1 MMDFKQRQKR
11 QKGQEKKL
19 LLFLSFFLFFNLI
32 FLLYASVSARAND
45 YVAESKMEL
54 TNVEQTGYELGQAES
69 NIEQAEIEP
78 EQAESEPEQAESEP
92 EQTEEEMEQTESESG
107 QTESK
112 AEQPEVKLYALS
124 AVLLDATN
132 NRILYEKNADQILPM
147 ASTTKIMTAIIAL
160 ENGNPDDVVT
170 VSKKAASMPKVHLGM
185 REGEQYYLKDLMKSL
200 MLESHNDSAV
210 AIAEHIGQSVEGF
223 AQMMNQKARDLGCSQ
238 TFFIT
243 PNGLDAE
250 VDGKQHSTTAY
261 ELAKIAAY
269 AIQNPEFD
277 ELIATRSASFCELTT
292 QRSFTVNN
300 KDRFLDMM
308 TGAIGIKT
316 GFTNKAGYCFVGAVE
331 RDGMKLVSVVLASG
345 WPPHKNYKWVD
356 TKAMMNYGIENYRY
370 REIEQ
375 EEIPESLAVL
385 DGIEDETELYMEKE
399 DVSCLLADWDKVKA
413 ECEMKDCLTAPVQKN
428 EIVGYEKIYIND
440 EVYKVFPIKVKNS
453 VGKYTYRYC
462 LDKVLKCY
470 ILQEFLSQ

>member
-11 QKGQEKKL
+11 QKGQEKKK
-19 LLFLSFFLFFNLI
+19 LLFLGFFLFLNLFI
-32 FLLYASVSARAND
+32 LLYVPLTVRAND
-45 YVAESKMEL
+45 SVAGNRVEL
-54 TNVEQTGYELGQAES
+54 TNAERIHELDWMENEIDQTEL
-69 NIEQAEIEP
+69 
-78 EQAESEPEQAESEP
+78 AESEP
-92 EQTEEEMEQTESESG
+92 EQTESEM
-107 QTESK
+107 K
-112 AEQPEVKLYALS
+112 QPEVKLYALS

-132 NRILYEKNADQILPM
+132 NRILYEKNADQIMPM

-160 ENGNPDDVVT
+160 ESGNMDDVVT

-250 VDGKQHSTTAY
+250 IDGKQHSTTAY

-269 AIQNPEFD
+269 AIQNPKFD
-277 ELIATRSASFCELTT
+277 ELIATRSASFNELTT

-316 GFTNKAGYCFVGAVE
+316 GFTNKAGYCFVGAIE
-331 RDGMKLVSVVLASG
+331 RDGIKLVSVVLASG
-345 WPPHKNYKWVD
+345 WPPHKNYKWTD
-356 TKAMMNYGIENYRY
+356 TKALMNYGIDNYRY
-370 REIEQ
+370 RNIEQ
-375 EEIPESLAVL
+375 EEIPNSLAVSG
-385 DGIEDETELYMEKE
+385 GIEDETKLYMEKE
-399 DVSCLLADWDKVKA
+399 EISCLLADWDKVKT
-413 ECEMKDCLTAPVQKN
+413 ECEMKDCVTAPVQKN

>member
-11 QKGQEKKL
+11 QKGQEKKK
-19 LLFLSFFLFFNLI
+19 LLFWGFFLFLNLFI
-32 FLLYASVSARAND
+32 LLYVPLTVRAND
-45 YVAESKMEL
+45 SVAGNRVEL
-54 TNVEQTGYELGQAES
+54 TNAERIHELDWMENEIDQTEL
-69 NIEQAEIEP
+69 
-78 EQAESEPEQAESEP
+78 AESEP
-92 EQTEEEMEQTESESG
+92 EQTESEM
-107 QTESK
+107 K
-112 AEQPEVKLYALS
+112 QPEVKLYALS

-132 NRILYEKNADQILPM
+132 NRILYEKNADQIMPM

-160 ENGNPDDVVT
+160 ESGNMDDVVT

-250 VDGKQHSTTAY
+250 IDGKQHSTTAY

-269 AIQNPEFD
+269 AIQNPKFD

-292 QRSFTVNN
+292 QRSFNVHN

-308 TGAIGIKT
+308 SGAIGIKT
-316 GFTNKAGYCFVGAVE
+316 GFTNKAGYCFVGAIE
-331 RDGMKLVSVVLASG
+331 RDGIKLVSVVLASG
-345 WPPHKNYKWVD
+345 WPPHKNYKWTD
-356 TKAMMNYGIENYRY
+356 TKALMNYGIDNYRY
-370 REIEQ
+370 RNIEQ
-375 EEIPESLAVL
+375 EEIPESLVVL

-399 DVSCLLADWDKVKA
+399 EISCLLADWDKVKT
-413 ECEMKDCLTAPVQKN
+413 ECEMKDCVTAPVQKN

>member
-11 QKGQEKKL
+11 QKGQEKKK
-19 LLFLSFFLFFNLI
+19 LLFLGFFLFLNLFI
-32 FLLYASVSARAND
+32 LLYVPLTVRAND
-45 YVAESKMEL
+45 SVAGNRVEL
-54 TNVEQTGYELGQAES
+54 TNAERIHELDWMENEIDQTEL
-69 NIEQAEIEP
+69 
-78 EQAESEPEQAESEP
+78 AESEP
-92 EQTEEEMEQTESESG
+92 EQTESEM
-107 QTESK
+107 K
-112 AEQPEVKLYALS
+112 QPEVKLYALS

-132 NRILYEKNADQILPM
+132 NRILYEKNADQIMPM

-160 ENGNPDDVVT
+160 ENGNMDDVVT

-185 REGEQYYLKDLMKSL
+185 WEGEQYYLKDLMKSL

-250 VDGKQHSTTAY
+250 IDGKQHSTTAY

-269 AIQNPEFD
+269 AIQNPKFD
-277 ELIATRSASFCELTT
+277 ELIATRSASFNELTT
-292 QRSFTVNN
+292 QRSFSVHN

-316 GFTNKAGYCFVGAVE
+316 GFTNKAGYCFVGAIE
-331 RDGMKLVSVVLASG
+331 RDGIKLVSVVLASG
-345 WPPHKNYKWVD
+345 WPPHKNYKWTD
-356 TKAMMNYGIENYRY
+356 TKALMNYGIDNYRY
-370 REIEQ
+370 RNIEQ
-375 EEIPESLAVL
+375 EEIPNSLAVSG
-385 DGIEDETELYMEKE
+385 GIEDETKLYMEKE
-399 DVSCLLADWDKVKA
+399 EISCLLADWDKVKT
-413 ECEMKDCLTAPVQKN
+413 ECEMKDCVTAPVQKN

>member
-11 QKGQEKKL
+11 QKGQEKKK
-19 LLFLSFFLFFNLI
+19 LLFLGFFLFLNLFI
-32 FLLYASVSARAND
+32 LLYVPLTVRAND
-45 YVAESKMEL
+45 SVAGNRVEL
-54 TNVEQTGYELGQAES
+54 TNAERIHELDWMENEIDQTEL
-69 NIEQAEIEP
+69 
-78 EQAESEPEQAESEP
+78 AESEP
-92 EQTEEEMEQTESESG
+92 EQTESEM
-107 QTESK
+107 K
-112 AEQPEVKLYALS
+112 QPEVKLYALS

-132 NRILYEKNADQILPM
+132 NRILYEKNADQIMPM

-160 ENGNPDDVVT
+160 ESGNMDDVVT

-250 VDGKQHSTTAY
+250 IDGKQHSTTAY

-269 AIQNPEFD
+269 AIQNPKFD

-292 QRSFTVNN
+292 QRSFNVHN

-308 TGAIGIKT
+308 SGAIGIKT
-316 GFTNKAGYCFVGAVE
+316 GFTNKAGYCFVGAIE
-331 RDGMKLVSVVLASG
+331 RDGIKLVSVVLASG
-345 WPPHKNYKWVD
+345 WPPHKNYKWTD
-356 TKAMMNYGIENYRY
+356 TKALMNYGIDNYRY
-370 REIEQ
+370 RNIEQ
-375 EEIPESLAVL
+375 EEIPESLVVL

-399 DVSCLLADWDKVKA
+399 EISCLLADWDKVKT
-413 ECEMKDCLTAPVQKN
+413 ECEMKDCVTAPVQKN

>member
-11 QKGQEKKL
+11 QKGQEKKK
-19 LLFLSFFLFFNLI
+19 LLFLGFFLFLNLFI
-32 FLLYASVSARAND
+32 LLYVPLTVRAND
-45 YVAESKMEL
+45 SVAGNRVEL
-54 TNVEQTGYELGQAES
+54 TNAERIHELDWMENEIDQTEL
-69 NIEQAEIEP
+69 
-78 EQAESEPEQAESEP
+78 AESEP
-92 EQTEEEMEQTESESG
+92 EQTESEM
-107 QTESK
+107 K
-112 AEQPEVKLYALS
+112 QPEVKLYALS

-132 NRILYEKNADQILPM
+132 NRILYEKNADQIMPM

-160 ENGNPDDVVT
+160 ESGNMDDVVT

-269 AIQNPEFD
+269 AIQNPKFD
-277 ELIATRSASFCELTT
+277 ELIATRSASFNELTT

-316 GFTNKAGYCFVGAVE
+316 GFTNKAGYCFVGAIE
-331 RDGMKLVSVVLASG
+331 RDGIKLVSVVLASG
-345 WPPHKNYKWVD
+345 WPPHKNYKWTD
-356 TKAMMNYGIENYRY
+356 TKALMNYGIDNYRY
-370 REIEQ
+370 RNIEQ
-375 EEIPESLAVL
+375 EEIPESLVVL

-399 DVSCLLADWDKVKA
+399 EISCLLADWDKVKT
-413 ECEMKDCLTAPVQKN
+413 ECEMKDCVTAPVQKN

>member
-11 QKGQEKKL
+11 QKGQEKMKF
-19 LLFLSFFLFFNLI
+19 LFLSFFLFLNLI
-32 FLLYASVSARAND
+32 FFLYVPTSVWAND
-45 YVAESKMEL
+45 YVVENKMEL
-54 TNVEQTGYELGQAES
+54 TNVEQTECEL
-69 NIEQAEIEP
+69 
-78 EQAESEPEQAESEP
+78 
-92 EQTEEEMEQTESESG
+92 EQTESEV
-107 QTESK
+107 K
-112 AEQPEVKLYALS
+112 QPEVKLYALS

-132 NRILYEKNADQILPM
+132 NRILYEKNADQIMPM

-250 VDGKQHSTTAY
+250 IDEKQHSTTAY

-269 AIQNPEFD
+269 AIQNPKFD
-277 ELIATRSASFCELTT
+277 ELIATRSASFNELTT

-316 GFTNKAGYCFVGAVE
+316 GFTNKAGYCFVGAIE
-331 RDGMKLVSVVLASG
+331 RDGIKLVSVVLASG
-345 WPPHKNYKWVD
+345 WPPHKNYKWTD
-356 TKAMMNYGIENYRY
+356 TKALMNYGIDNYRY
-370 REIEQ
+370 RNIEQ

-399 DVSCLLADWDKVKA
+399 EISCLLSDWDKVKT
-413 ECEMKDCLTAPVQKN
+413 ECEMKDCVTAPVQKN

>member
-11 QKGQEKKL
+11 QKGQEKKK
-19 LLFLSFFLFFNLI
+19 LLFWGFFLFLNLFI
-32 FLLYASVSARAND
+32 LLYVPLTVRAND
-45 YVAESKMEL
+45 SVAGNRVEL
-54 TNVEQTGYELGQAES
+54 TNAERIHELDWMENEIDQTEL
-69 NIEQAEIEP
+69 
-78 EQAESEPEQAESEP
+78 AESEP
-92 EQTEEEMEQTESESG
+92 EQTESEM
-107 QTESK
+107 K
-112 AEQPEVKLYALS
+112 QPEVKLYALS

-132 NRILYEKNADQILPM
+132 NRILYEKNADQIMPM

-160 ENGNPDDVVT
+160 ENGNMDDVVT

-243 PNGLDAE
+243 PNGLDGE
-250 VDGKQHSTTAY
+250 IDGKQHSTTAY

-269 AIQNPEFD
+269 AIQNPKFD

-292 QRSFTVNN
+292 QRSFNVHN

-308 TGAIGIKT
+308 SGAIGIKT
-316 GFTNKAGYCFVGAVE
+316 GFTNKAGYCFVGAIE
-331 RDGMKLVSVVLASG
+331 RDGIKLVSVVLASG
-345 WPPHKNYKWVD
+345 WPPHKNYKWTD
-356 TKAMMNYGIENYRY
+356 TKALMNYGIDNYRY
-370 REIEQ
+370 RNIEQ
-375 EEIPESLAVL
+375 EEIPESLVVL

-399 DVSCLLADWDKVKA
+399 EISCLLADWDKVKT
-413 ECEMKDCLTAPVQKN
+413 ECEMKDCVTAPVQKN

>member
-11 QKGQEKKL
+11 QKGQEKKK
-19 LLFLSFFLFFNLI
+19 LLFWGFFLFLNLFI
-32 FLLYASVSARAND
+32 LLYVPLTVRAND
-45 YVAESKMEL
+45 SVAGNRVEL
-54 TNVEQTGYELGQAES
+54 TNAERIHELDWMENEIDQTEL
-69 NIEQAEIEP
+69 
-78 EQAESEPEQAESEP
+78 AESEP
-92 EQTEEEMEQTESESG
+92 EQTESEM
-107 QTESK
+107 K
-112 AEQPEVKLYALS
+112 QPEVKLYALS

-132 NRILYEKNADQILPM
+132 NRILYEKNADQIMPM

-160 ENGNPDDVVT
+160 ESGNMDDVVT

-243 PNGLDAE
+243 PNGLDGE
-250 VDGKQHSTTAY
+250 IDGKQHSTTAY

-269 AIQNPEFD
+269 AIQNPKFD
-277 ELIATRSASFCELTT
+277 ELIATRSASFNELTT
-292 QRSFTVNN
+292 QRSFNVHN

-308 TGAIGIKT
+308 SGAIGIKT
-316 GFTNKAGYCFVGAVE
+316 GFTNKAGYCFVGAIE
-331 RDGMKLVSVVLASG
+331 RDGIKLVSVVLASG
-345 WPPHKNYKWVD
+345 WPPHKNYKWTD
-356 TKAMMNYGIENYRY
+356 TKALMNYGIDNYRY
-370 REIEQ
+370 RNIEQ
-375 EEIPESLAVL
+375 EEIPESLVVL

-399 DVSCLLADWDKVKA
+399 EISCLLADWDKVKT
-413 ECEMKDCLTAPVQKN
+413 ECEMKDCVTAPVQKN

>member
-11 QKGQEKKL
+11 QKGQEKKK
-19 LLFLSFFLFFNLI
+19 LLFLGFFLFLNLFI
-32 FLLYASVSARAND
+32 LLYVPLTVRAND
-45 YVAESKMEL
+45 SVAGNRVEL
-54 TNVEQTGYELGQAES
+54 TNAERIHELDWMENEIDQTEL
-69 NIEQAEIEP
+69 
-78 EQAESEPEQAESEP
+78 AESEP
-92 EQTEEEMEQTESESG
+92 EQTESEM
-107 QTESK
+107 K
-112 AEQPEVKLYALS
+112 QPEVKLYALS

-132 NRILYEKNADQILPM
+132 NRILYEKNADQIMPM

-160 ENGNPDDVVT
+160 ESGNMDDVVT

-243 PNGLDAE
+243 PNGLDGE
-250 VDGKQHSTTAY
+250 IDGKQHSTTAY

-269 AIQNPEFD
+269 AIQNPKFD
-277 ELIATRSASFCELTT
+277 ELIATRSASFNELTT

-316 GFTNKAGYCFVGAVE
+316 GFTNKAGYCFVGAIE
-331 RDGMKLVSVVLASG
+331 RDGIKLVSVVLASG
-345 WPPHKNYKWVD
+345 WPPHKNYKWTD
-356 TKAMMNYGIENYRY
+356 TKALMNYGIDNYRY
-370 REIEQ
+370 RNIEQ
-375 EEIPESLAVL
+375 EEIPNSLAVSG
-385 DGIEDETELYMEKE
+385 GIEDETKLYMEKE
-399 DVSCLLADWDKVKA
+399 EISCLLADWDKVKT
-413 ECEMKDCLTAPVQKN
+413 ECEMKDCVTAPVQKN

>member
-11 QKGQEKKL
+11 QKGQEKKK
-19 LLFLSFFLFFNLI
+19 LLFLGFFLFLNLFI
-32 FLLYASVSARAND
+32 LLYVPLTVRAND
-45 YVAESKMEL
+45 SVAGNRVEL
-54 TNVEQTGYELGQAES
+54 TNAERIHELDWMENEIDQTEL
-69 NIEQAEIEP
+69 
-78 EQAESEPEQAESEP
+78 AESEP
-92 EQTEEEMEQTESESG
+92 EQTESEM
-107 QTESK
+107 K
-112 AEQPEVKLYALS
+112 QPEVKLYALS

-132 NRILYEKNADQILPM
+132 NRILYEKNADQIMPM

-160 ENGNPDDVVT
+160 ESGNMDDVVT

-250 VDGKQHSTTAY
+250 IDGKQHSTTAY

-269 AIQNPEFD
+269 AIQNPKFD
-277 ELIATRSASFCELTT
+277 ELIATRSASFNELTT
-292 QRSFTVNN
+292 QRSFSVHN

-316 GFTNKAGYCFVGAVE
+316 GFTNKAGYCFVGAIE
-331 RDGMKLVSVVLASG
+331 RDGIKLVSVVLASG
-345 WPPHKNYKWVD
+345 WPPHKNYKWTD
-356 TKAMMNYGIENYRY
+356 TKALMNYGIDNYRY
-370 REIEQ
+370 RNIEQ
-375 EEIPESLAVL
+375 EEIPNSLAVSG
-385 DGIEDETELYMEKE
+385 GIEDETKLYMEKE
-399 DVSCLLADWDKVKA
+399 EISCLLADWDKVKT
-413 ECEMKDCLTAPVQKN
+413 ECEMKDCVTAPVQKN

>member
-11 QKGQEKKL
+11 QKGQEKKK
-19 LLFLSFFLFFNLI
+19 LLFLGFFLFLNLFI
-32 FLLYASVSARAND
+32 LLYVPLTVRAND
-45 YVAESKMEL
+45 SVAGNRVEL
-54 TNVEQTGYELGQAES
+54 TNAERIHELDWMENEIDQTEL
-69 NIEQAEIEP
+69 
-78 EQAESEPEQAESEP
+78 AESEP
-92 EQTEEEMEQTESESG
+92 EQTESEM
-107 QTESK
+107 K
-112 AEQPEVKLYALS
+112 QPEVKLYALS

-132 NRILYEKNADQILPM
+132 NRILYEKNADQIMPM

-160 ENGNPDDVVT
+160 ESGNMDDVVT

-243 PNGLDAE
+243 PNGLDGE
-250 VDGKQHSTTAY
+250 IDGKQHSTTAY

-269 AIQNPEFD
+269 AIQNPKFD

-292 QRSFTVNN
+292 QRSFNVHN

-308 TGAIGIKT
+308 SGAIGIKT
-316 GFTNKAGYCFVGAVE
+316 GFTNKAGYCFVGAIE
-331 RDGMKLVSVVLASG
+331 RDGIKLVSVVLASG
-345 WPPHKNYKWVD
+345 WPPHKNYKWTD
-356 TKAMMNYGIENYRY
+356 TKALMNYGIDNYRY
-370 REIEQ
+370 RNIEQ
-375 EEIPESLAVL
+375 EEIPNSLAVSG
-385 DGIEDETELYMEKE
+385 GIEDETKLYMEKE
-399 DVSCLLADWDKVKA
+399 EISCLLADWDKVKT
-413 ECEMKDCLTAPVQKN
+413 ECEMKDCVTAPVQKN

>member
-11 QKGQEKKL
+11 QKGQEKKK
-19 LLFLSFFLFFNLI
+19 LLFLGFFLFLNLFI
-32 FLLYASVSARAND
+32 LLYVPLTVRAND
-45 YVAESKMEL
+45 SVAGNRVEL
-54 TNVEQTGYELGQAES
+54 TNAERIHELDWMENEIDQTEL
-69 NIEQAEIEP
+69 
-78 EQAESEPEQAESEP
+78 AESEP
-92 EQTEEEMEQTESESG
+92 EQTESEM
-107 QTESK
+107 K
-112 AEQPEVKLYALS
+112 QPEVKLYALS

-132 NRILYEKNADQILPM
+132 NRILYEKNADQIMPM

-160 ENGNPDDVVT
+160 ESGNMDDVVT

-243 PNGLDAE
+243 PNGLDGE
-250 VDGKQHSTTAY
+250 IDGKQHSTTAY

-269 AIQNPEFD
+269 AIQNPKFD

-292 QRSFTVNN
+292 QRSFNVHN

-308 TGAIGIKT
+308 SGAIGIKT
-316 GFTNKAGYCFVGAVE
+316 GFTNKAGYCFVGAIE
-331 RDGMKLVSVVLASG
+331 RDGIKLVSVVLASG
-345 WPPHKNYKWVD
+345 WPPHKNYKWTD
-356 TKAMMNYGIENYRY
+356 TKALMNYGIDNYRY
-370 REIEQ
+370 RNIEQ
-375 EEIPESLAVL
+375 EEIPESLVVL

-399 DVSCLLADWDKVKA
+399 EISCLLADWDKVKT
-413 ECEMKDCLTAPVQKN
+413 ECEMKDCVTAPVQKN

>member
-11 QKGQEKKL
+11 QKGQEKKK
-19 LLFLSFFLFFNLI
+19 LLFLGFFLFLNLFI
-32 FLLYASVSARAND
+32 LLYVPLAVRAND
-45 YVAESKMEL
+45 YVAENRVEL
-54 TNVEQTGYELGQAES
+54 TNAERIHELDWMENEIDQTEL
-69 NIEQAEIEP
+69 
-78 EQAESEPEQAESEP
+78 AESEP
-92 EQTEEEMEQTESESG
+92 EQTESEV
-107 QTESK
+107 K
-112 AEQPEVKLYALS
+112 QPEVKLYALS

-132 NRILYEKNADQILPM
+132 NRILYEKNADQIMPM

-160 ENGNPDDVVT
+160 ESGNMDDVVT

-243 PNGLDAE
+243 PNGLDADI
-250 VDGKQHSTTAY
+250 DGKQHSTTAY

-269 AIQNPEFD
+269 AIQNPKFD
-277 ELIATRSASFCELTT
+277 ELIATRSASFNELTT

-316 GFTNKAGYCFVGAVE
+316 GFTNKAGYCFVGAIE
-331 RDGMKLVSVVLASG
+331 RDGIKLVSVVLASG
-345 WPPHKNYKWVD
+345 WPPHKNYKWTD
-356 TKAMMNYGIENYRY
+356 TKALMNYGIDNYRY
-370 REIEQ
+370 RNIEQ
-375 EEIPESLAVL
+375 EEIPNSLAVSG
-385 DGIEDETELYMEKE
+385 GIEDETKLYMEKE
-399 DVSCLLADWDKVKA
+399 EISCLLADWDKVKT
-413 ECEMKDCLTAPVQKN
+413 ECEIKDCVTAPVQKN

>member
-11 QKGQEKKL
+11 QKGQEKKK
-19 LLFLSFFLFFNLI
+19 LLFWGFFLFLNLFI
-32 FLLYASVSARAND
+32 LLYVPLTVRAND
-45 YVAESKMEL
+45 SVAGNRVEL
-54 TNVEQTGYELGQAES
+54 TNAERIHELDWMENEIDQTEL
-69 NIEQAEIEP
+69 
-78 EQAESEPEQAESEP
+78 AESEP
-92 EQTEEEMEQTESESG
+92 EQTESEM
-107 QTESK
+107 K
-112 AEQPEVKLYALS
+112 QPEVKLYALS

-132 NRILYEKNADQILPM
+132 NRILYEKNADQIMPM

-160 ENGNPDDVVT
+160 ESGNMDDVVT

-243 PNGLDAE
+243 PNGLDGE
-250 VDGKQHSTTAY
+250 IDGKQHSTTAY

-269 AIQNPEFD
+269 AIQNPKFD

-292 QRSFTVNN
+292 QRSFNVHN

-308 TGAIGIKT
+308 SGAIGIKT
-316 GFTNKAGYCFVGAVE
+316 GFTNKAGYCFVGAIE
-331 RDGMKLVSVVLASG
+331 RDGIKLVSVVLASG
-345 WPPHKNYKWVD
+345 WPPHKNYKWTD
-356 TKAMMNYGIENYRY
+356 TKALMNYGIDNYRY
-370 REIEQ
+370 RNIEQ
-375 EEIPESLAVL
+375 EEIPESLVVL

-399 DVSCLLADWDKVKA
+399 EISCLLADWDKVKT
-413 ECEMKDCLTAPVQKN
+413 ECEMKDCVTAPVQKN

>member
-11 QKGQEKKL
+11 QKGQEKKK
-19 LLFLSFFLFFNLI
+19 LLFLGFFLFLYLFI
-32 FLLYASVSARAND
+32 LLYVPLTVRAND
-45 YVAESKMEL
+45 SVAGNRVEL
-54 TNVEQTGYELGQAES
+54 TNAERIHELDWMENEIDQTEL
-69 NIEQAEIEP
+69 
-78 EQAESEPEQAESEP
+78 AESEP
-92 EQTEEEMEQTESESG
+92 EQTESEM
-107 QTESK
+107 K
-112 AEQPEVKLYALS
+112 QPEVKLYALS

-132 NRILYEKNADQILPM
+132 NRILYEKNADQIMPM

-160 ENGNPDDVVT
+160 ESGNMDDVVT

-250 VDGKQHSTTAY
+250 IDGKQHSTTAY

-269 AIQNPEFD
+269 AIQNPKFD

-292 QRSFTVNN
+292 QRSFNVHN

-308 TGAIGIKT
+308 SGAIGIKT
-316 GFTNKAGYCFVGAVE
+316 GFTNKAGYCFVGAIE
-331 RDGMKLVSVVLASG
+331 RDGIKLVSVVLASG
-345 WPPHKNYKWVD
+345 WPPHKNYKWTD
-356 TKAMMNYGIENYRY
+356 TKALMNYGIDNYRY
-370 REIEQ
+370 RNIEQ
-375 EEIPESLAVL
+375 EEIPESLVVL

-399 DVSCLLADWDKVKA
+399 EISCLLADWDKVKT
-413 ECEMKDCLTAPVQKN
+413 ECEMKDCVTAPVQKN

>member
-11 QKGQEKKL
+11 QKGQEKKK
-19 LLFLSFFLFFNLI
+19 LLFLGFFLFLNLFI
-32 FLLYASVSARAND
+32 LLYVPLTVRAND
-45 YVAESKMEL
+45 SVAGNRVEL
-54 TNVEQTGYELGQAES
+54 TNAERIHELDWMENEIDQTEL
-69 NIEQAEIEP
+69 
-78 EQAESEPEQAESEP
+78 AESEP
-92 EQTEEEMEQTESESG
+92 EQTESEM
-107 QTESK
+107 K
-112 AEQPEVKLYALS
+112 QPEVKLYALS

-132 NRILYEKNADQILPM
+132 NRILYEKNADQIMPM

-160 ENGNPDDVVT
+160 ENGNMDDVVT

-185 REGEQYYLKDLMKSL
+185 WEGEQYYLKDLMKSL

-250 VDGKQHSTTAY
+250 IDGKQHSTTAY

-269 AIQNPEFD
+269 AIQNPKFD

-292 QRSFTVNN
+292 QRSFNVHN

-308 TGAIGIKT
+308 SGAIGIKT
-316 GFTNKAGYCFVGAVE
+316 GFTNKAGYCFVGAIE
-331 RDGMKLVSVVLASG
+331 RDGIKLVSVVLASG
-345 WPPHKNYKWVD
+345 WPPHKNYKWTD
-356 TKAMMNYGIENYRY
+356 TKALMNYGIDNYRY
-370 REIEQ
+370 RNIEQ
-375 EEIPESLAVL
+375 EEIPESLVVL

-399 DVSCLLADWDKVKA
+399 EISCLLADWDKVKT
-413 ECEMKDCLTAPVQKN
+413 ECEMKDCVTAPVQKN

>member
-11 QKGQEKKL
+11 QKGQEKKK
-19 LLFLSFFLFFNLI
+19 LLFLGFFLFLNLFI
-32 FLLYASVSARAND
+32 LLYVPLTVRAND
-45 YVAESKMEL
+45 SVAGNRVEL
-54 TNVEQTGYELGQAES
+54 TNAERIHELDWMENEIDQTEL
-69 NIEQAEIEP
+69 
-78 EQAESEPEQAESEP
+78 AESEP
-92 EQTEEEMEQTESESG
+92 EQTESEM
-107 QTESK
+107 K
-112 AEQPEVKLYALS
+112 QPEVKLYALS

-132 NRILYEKNADQILPM
+132 NRILYEKNADQIMPM

-160 ENGNPDDVVT
+160 ESGNMDDVVT

-250 VDGKQHSTTAY
+250 IDGKQHSTTAY

-269 AIQNPEFD
+269 AIQNPKFD
-277 ELIATRSASFCELTT
+277 ELIATRSASFNELTT
-292 QRSFTVNN
+292 QRSFSVHN

-308 TGAIGIKT
+308 SGAIGIKT
-316 GFTNKAGYCFVGAVE
+316 GFTNKAGYCFVGAIE
-331 RDGMKLVSVVLASG
+331 RDGIKLVSVVLASG
-345 WPPHKNYKWVD
+345 WPPHKNYKWTD
-356 TKAMMNYGIENYRY
+356 TKALMNYGIDNYRY
-370 REIEQ
+370 RNIEQ
-375 EEIPESLAVL
+375 EEIPNSLAVSG
-385 DGIEDETELYMEKE
+385 GIEDETKLYMEKE
-399 DVSCLLADWDKVKA
+399 EISCLLADWDKVKT
-413 ECEMKDCLTAPVQKN
+413 ECEMKDCVTAPVQKN

>member
-11 QKGQEKKL
+11 QKGQEKKK
-19 LLFLSFFLFFNLI
+19 LLFLGFFLFLNLFI
-32 FLLYASVSARAND
+32 LLYVPLTVRAND
-45 YVAESKMEL
+45 SVAGNRVEL
-54 TNVEQTGYELGQAES
+54 TNAERIHELDWMENEIDQTEL
-69 NIEQAEIEP
+69 
-78 EQAESEPEQAESEP
+78 AESEP
-92 EQTEEEMEQTESESG
+92 EQTESEM
-107 QTESK
+107 K
-112 AEQPEVKLYALS
+112 QPEVKLYALS

-132 NRILYEKNADQILPM
+132 NRILYEKNADQIMPM

-160 ENGNPDDVVT
+160 ESGNMDDVVT

-250 VDGKQHSTTAY
+250 IDGKQHSTTAY

-269 AIQNPEFD
+269 AIQNPKFD

-292 QRSFTVNN
+292 QRSFNVHN

-316 GFTNKAGYCFVGAVE
+316 GFTNKAGYCFVGAIE
-331 RDGMKLVSVVLASG
+331 RDGIKLVSVVLASG
-345 WPPHKNYKWVD
+345 WPPHKNYKWTD
-356 TKAMMNYGIENYRY
+356 TKALMNYGIDNYRY
-370 REIEQ
+370 RNIEQ
-375 EEIPESLAVL
+375 EEIPNSLAVSG
-385 DGIEDETELYMEKE
+385 GIEDETKLYMEKE
-399 DVSCLLADWDKVKA
+399 EISCLLADWDKVKT
-413 ECEMKDCLTAPVQKN
+413 ECEMKDCVTAPVQKN

>member
-11 QKGQEKKL
+11 QKGQEKKK
-19 LLFLSFFLFFNLI
+19 LLFLGFFLFLNLFI
-32 FLLYASVSARAND
+32 LLYVPLTVRAND
-45 YVAESKMEL
+45 SVAGNRVEL
-54 TNVEQTGYELGQAES
+54 TNAERIHELDWMENEIDQTEL
-69 NIEQAEIEP
+69 
-78 EQAESEPEQAESEP
+78 AESEP
-92 EQTEEEMEQTESESG
+92 EQTESEM
-107 QTESK
+107 K
-112 AEQPEVKLYALS
+112 QPEVKLYALS

-132 NRILYEKNADQILPM
+132 NRILYEKNADQIMPM

-160 ENGNPDDVVT
+160 ENGNMDDVVT

-185 REGEQYYLKDLMKSL
+185 WEGEQYYLKDLMKSL

-250 VDGKQHSTTAY
+250 IDGKQHSTTAY

-269 AIQNPEFD
+269 AIQNPKFD
-277 ELIATRSASFCELTT
+277 ELIATRSASFNELTT
-292 QRSFTVNN
+292 QRSFSVHN

-316 GFTNKAGYCFVGAVE
+316 GFTNKAGYCFVGAIE
-331 RDGMKLVSVVLASG
+331 RDGIKLVSVVLASG
-345 WPPHKNYKWVD
+345 WPPHKNYKWTD
-356 TKAMMNYGIENYRY
+356 TKALMNYGIDNYRY
-370 REIEQ
+370 RNIEQ
-375 EEIPESLAVL
+375 EEIPESLVVL

-399 DVSCLLADWDKVKA
+399 EISCLLADWDKVKT
-413 ECEMKDCLTAPVQKN
+413 ECEMKDCVTAPVQKN

>member
-1 MMDFKQRQKR
+1 MIQRLSAGGIMLRLWKKILVIFVGIVTVLYTQSVKVNA
-11 QKGQEKKL
+11 QET
-19 LLFLSFFLFFNLI
+19 I
-32 FLLYASVSARAND
+32 R
-45 YVAESKMEL
+45 
-54 TNVEQTGYELGQAES
+54 
-69 NIEQAEIEP
+69 EP
-78 EQAESEPEQAESEP
+78 EQ
-92 EQTEEEMEQTESESG
+92 
-107 QTESK
+107 
-112 AEQPEVKLYALS
+112 LYALS
-124 AVLLDATN
+124 ACLMDADSGRVLF
-132 NRILYEKNADQILPM
+132 EKEGNVHRAN
-147 ASTTKIMTAIIAL
+147 ASTTKIMTLILTL
-160 ENGNPDDVVT
+160 ERADLSEIVT
-170 VSKKAASMPKVHLGM
+170 VSERAARQPDVQLNMNS
-185 REGEQYYLKDLMKSL
+185 GEEYLLEDLCYSL

-250 VDGKQHSTTAY
+250 IDGKQHSTTAY

-269 AIQNPEFD
+269 AIQNPKFD
-277 ELIATRSASFCELTT
+277 ELIATRSASFNELTT

-316 GFTNKAGYCFVGAVE
+316 GFTNKAGYCFVGAIE
-331 RDGMKLVSVVLASG
+331 RDGIKLVSVVLASG
-345 WPPHKNYKWVD
+345 WPPHKNYKWTD
-356 TKAMMNYGIENYRY
+356 TKALMNYGIDNYRY
-370 REIEQ
+370 RNIEQ

-399 DVSCLLADWDKVKA
+399 EISCLLADWDKVKT
-413 ECEMKDCLTAPVQKN
+413 ECEMKDCVTAPVQKN

>member
-11 QKGQEKKL
+11 QKGQEKKK
-19 LLFLSFFLFFNLI
+19 LLFLGFFLFLNLFI
-32 FLLYASVSARAND
+32 LLYVPLTVRAND
-45 YVAESKMEL
+45 SVAGNRVEL
-54 TNVEQTGYELGQAES
+54 TNAERIHELDWMENEIDQTEL
-69 NIEQAEIEP
+69 
-78 EQAESEPEQAESEP
+78 AESEP
-92 EQTEEEMEQTESESG
+92 EQTESEM
-107 QTESK
+107 K
-112 AEQPEVKLYALS
+112 QPEVKLYALS

-132 NRILYEKNADQILPM
+132 NRILYEKNADQIMPM

-160 ENGNPDDVVT
+160 ESGNMDDVVT

-243 PNGLDAE
+243 PNGLDGE
-250 VDGKQHSTTAY
+250 IDGKQHSTTAY

-269 AIQNPEFD
+269 AIQNPKFD
-277 ELIATRSASFCELTT
+277 ELIATRSASFNELTT
-292 QRSFTVNN
+292 QRSFSVHN

-308 TGAIGIKT
+308 SGAIGIKT
-316 GFTNKAGYCFVGAVE
+316 GFTNKAGYCFVGAIE
-331 RDGMKLVSVVLASG
+331 RDGIKLVSVVLASG
-345 WPPHKNYKWVD
+345 WPPHKNYKWTD
-356 TKAMMNYGIENYRY
+356 TKALMNYGIDNYRY
-370 REIEQ
+370 RNIEQ
-375 EEIPESLAVL
+375 EEIPESLVVL

-399 DVSCLLADWDKVKA
+399 EISCLLADWDKVKT
-413 ECEMKDCLTAPVQKN
+413 ECEMKDCVTAPVQKN